1 MAQMPLFHLPIPTCI
16 VSLFI
21 DFTVPFT
28 LLVSD
33 PGWLFVIIPP
43 TIVIYKSRLRY
54 YPELMWWFIRC
65 WFIIGWLAIPVVLY
79 PIYVNGFHRLG
90 SIGQVFYVGLLLII
104 KMAGR
109 NVFSWLI
116 GDRYD
121 VKAEIVIFNVE
132 VFNALYVPVAL
143 HSSAKLTTTLTVMA
157 VDVVQSV
164 VAVRDID
171 KMMRGIN
178 RVFPSNRSRCSESI
192 CQLVFDQEG
201 GTTTPQ
207 QPCIAHN
214 NASSNL
220 KLSSVIPNI
229 PAGSSL
235 ASTDKLPTYKSVAR
249 IHPTSG
255 SLEQA
260 RMESDAK
267 MKRTTGN
274 AAQVLSK
281 RTRKKLATKA
291 ARVLFTAEF
300 VLLDKYVEAIVP
312 AIYGEL
318 RSFFGSAR
326 ERCGY

>member
-1 MAQMPLFHLPIPTCI
+1 RVSGDRIQKLQPFMEQTSFAKAVFVCIALPIPCVLMLTALEAI
-16 VSLFI
+16 PLASTTDDTLDNYAFWLRHVSTLIRHPIELSVIPTRAEHWAFASGVLLSLFI

-171 KMMRGIN
+171 KMMRGI
-178 RVFPSNRSRCSESI
+178 
-192 CQLVFDQEG
+192 
-201 GTTTPQ
+201 
-207 QPCIAHN
+207 
-214 NASSNL
+214 
-220 KLSSVIPNI
+220 
-229 PAGSSL
+229 
-235 ASTDKLPTYKSVAR
+235 
-249 IHPTSG
+249 
-255 SLEQA
+255 
-260 RMESDAK
+260 
-267 MKRTTGN
+267 
-274 AAQVLSK
+274 
-281 RTRKKLATKA
+281 
-291 ARVLFTAEF
+291 
-300 VLLDKYVEAIVP
+300 
-312 AIYGEL
+312 
-318 RSFFGSAR
+318 
-326 ERCGY
+326 